1 MFMRSGR
8 KLDKSLTSLFK
19 FDKNTS
25 ATLDRL
31 VGEIH
36 QNKELCSY
44 QFLNHPGS
52 QDMLAGILKLVH
64 SEDRRYVRFMYMYTC
79 LDLYSI

>member
-8 KLDKSLTSLFK
+8 KLDKTLASLFK
-19 FDKNTS
+19 FDKSTS

-36 QNKELCSY
+36 ENKELCSY

-52 QDMLAGILKLVH
+52 DDMLAGVLKLVR
-64 SEDRRYVRFMYMYTC
+64 SNDRRYSMGNSILKTC
-79 LDLYSI
+79 VF